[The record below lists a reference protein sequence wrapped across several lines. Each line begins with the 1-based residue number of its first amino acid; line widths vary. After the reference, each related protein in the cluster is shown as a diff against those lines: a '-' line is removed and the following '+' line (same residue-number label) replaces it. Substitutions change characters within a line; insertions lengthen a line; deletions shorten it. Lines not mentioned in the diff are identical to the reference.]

1 MASSSGKTTAG
12 TPTGPRWISKIATA
26 PTGAHDI
33 GYWSDRSQ
41 SKKKVDPD
49 RFEEEGN
56 ETNMMDCL
64 NQTVPFN
71 RLEDEAQDTAWKGM
85 LRMSG
90 RVTRAKRRCMGRDAG
105 YMPIYGSRI
114 QSYAFPQSDQ
124 DT

>member
-1 MASSSGKTTAG
+1 MTSD
-12 TPTGPRWISKIATA
+12 TGPI
-26 PTGAHDI
+26 GANP
-33 GYWSDRSQ
+33 
-41 SKKKVDPD
+41 KKEVDPD

-56 ETNMMDCL
+56 ETNTMACL
-64 NQTVPFN
+64 NRTVPFN
-71 RLEDEAQDTAWKGM
+71 RLDDEAQDTARKGM
-85 LRMSG
+85 VCMSG